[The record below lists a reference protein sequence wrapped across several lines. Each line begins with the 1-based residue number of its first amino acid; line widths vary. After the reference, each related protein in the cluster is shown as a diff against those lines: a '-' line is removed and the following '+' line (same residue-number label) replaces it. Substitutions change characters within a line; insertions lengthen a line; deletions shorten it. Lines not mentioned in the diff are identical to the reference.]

1 MRSRRN
7 NKQPA
12 YKPGTRWM
20 GSIQTHIVRSMYSTI
35 LLLPRWWPLCK
46 KFNVHMYY
54 SRQRALLSTRPSHGA
69 SASSWAEYILMVVL
83 VLRTLELGRRRLVE
97 LPRPVCL
104 QSAAHDAELRNCGHN
119 IRHPRLHP
127 SRHVRNLR
135 GGKRG
140 GGCPV
145 FCE

>member
-12 YKPGTRWM
+12 YKPGTRWI

-35 LLLPRWWPLCK
+35 LFAASLVAPVQKVQRTYVLFPPTRVAFNTAEPR
-46 KFNVHMYY
+46 
-54 SRQRALLSTRPSHGA
+54 RPR
-69 SASSWAEYILMVVL
+69 L
-83 VLRTLELGRRRLVE
+83 VLGRIHFNAGAGTLELGRRRLVE
-97 LPRPVCL
+97 LPRPMCL